1 LCTRTETGAGAL
13 AQPAAGGI
21 DRMIELETLPD
32 RGLARDFPL
41 LRRRRMTGLAGG
53 TTVAAIA
60 ARRGADPIVRSGIV
74 RGDIRR
80 SFGTASGVA
89 RGVRLDVRL
98 RIVSANS
105 GRPLTGYAVYLWQ
118 ADQDGNYSLYD
129 DGLERENYL
138 RGVQTADTAGWVRFT
153 SVWPGAPE
161 DTLPYLNVE
170 VYAGLTGGD
179 PLYRGQITLPADGA
193 GKTYRTPLEMA
204 CVTGDVRRGLVATR
218 TLSI

>member
-1 LCTRTETGAGAL
+1 MSV
-13 AQPAAGGI
+13 
-21 DRMIELETLPD
+21 MIELETLPD

-41 LRRRRMTGLAGG
+41 VRRRRMTGLAGG
-53 TTVAAIA
+53 TTVAALA
-60 ARRGADPIVRSGIV
+60 AGRATTPLVRSGIV

-80 SFGTASGVA
+80 GFGTATGVA
-89 RGVRLDVRL
+89 RGVPLDIRL
-98 RIVSANS
+98 RVTSANS
-105 GRPLTGYAVYLWQ
+105 GRPLTGYAVYVWHC
-118 ADQDGNYSLYD
+118 DRDGNYSLYD